1 MSTAETLPGNY
12 WPPVLDLLAHPL
24 GHDSTVTAHPVNA
37 DPFTLPVTAGSL
49 QVSFSEDW
57 APFAQVELSLP
68 AADPDLLELLDPRK
82 NCRLSVAAGYI
93 YPDGQRDVLPLA
105 DVGLR
110 ERPVTRPDDL
120 VRLKAAGDEARAQD
134 YRLMWNAAFPRTG
147 INEAVR
153 WLLGFALAPDK
164 PTLRS
169 DYPDGWQASALDE
182 IDAEPGTDVWSILDD
197 IAARGSVRI
206 WCDEKRVWRI
216 GPRSAWAAE
225 SVLDLTVGEN
235 GTLIRT
241 DSGLSRETWYN
252 AAVLRYRWKNA
263 AGDDVTRYGRA
274 RVTGGEFSVQE
285 VGARVYSE
293 DIDRPV
299 SQAAADAAA
308 ASRVKILSTR
318 GRSLELQAGA
328 AYWIRPGD
336 AVRVQ
341 LPTGPAEKHLV
352 QSVKFRPHEG
362 LMDLVTRQPQNAQ
375 ITYGE

>member
-1 MSTAETLPGNY
+1 MKADLFPGNY
-12 WPPVLDLLAHPL
+12 DPRVLGLLEGPL
-24 GHDSTVTAHPVNA
+24 GHRCTVTAHPVNA
-37 DPFTLPVTAGSL
+37 DPFTLDVETGSL
-49 QVSFSEDW
+49 KVAFSEDW
-57 APFAQVELSLP
+57 APFAQVDLSLP
-68 AADPDLLELLDPRK
+68 AADPDVLDLLDPRK
-82 NCRLSVAAGYI
+82 NCRISVAAGYV
-93 YPDGQRDVLPLA
+93 YPGGQQDLQPLA

-110 ERPVTRPDDL
+110 ERPVQRPADVVD
-120 VRLKAAGDEARAQD
+120 LKAASDEARAQD

-164 PTLRS
+164 PVLRS
-169 DYPDGWQASALDE
+169 DYRDGWQASALDE

-197 IAARGSVRI
+197 IAARGEVRI
-206 WCDEKRVWRI
+206 WCDEERVWRI
-216 GPRSAWAAE
+216 GPRSAWASDTSLE
-225 SVLDLTVGEN
+225 LTVGEN

-252 AAVLRYRWKNA
+252 AAVLRYRWRNA

-274 RVTGGEFSVQE
+274 RVTGGEYSVQE

-293 DIDRPV
+293 EIERPV

-318 GRSLELQAGA
+318 GRSLSLTAGA
-328 AYWIRPGD
+328 AYWLRPGHT
-336 AVRVQ
+336 VRVQ

-352 QSVKFRPHEG
+352 QSVTFQPHEG